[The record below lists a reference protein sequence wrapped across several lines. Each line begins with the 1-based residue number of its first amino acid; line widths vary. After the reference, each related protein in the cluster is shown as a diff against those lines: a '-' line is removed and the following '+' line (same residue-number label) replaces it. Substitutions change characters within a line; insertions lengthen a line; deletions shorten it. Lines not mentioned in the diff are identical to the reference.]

1 MHSTFS
7 PIKLFSDILG
17 EKSYFPPGVIKH
29 ENCLF
34 TQFHSPQTEL
44 MKQLQGPDK
53 SRSIRVVFATVAIGI
68 GVNIH
73 NIRHVIHITVP
84 RTIECYYQEI
94 GCARRG
100 GKPTKASLY
109 YSGHNI
115 SLNKPGMT
123 SAMCGFCSQDD
134 KCLGQ
139 LFGVGR
145 SKCCKITHEVC
156 QAIVNGLLTR
166 FIKIV
171 TGERLEESKAKFLHK
186 KWSLSM
192 CGCC

>member
-17 EKSYFPPGVIKH
+17 EKTYFPPGVIKH

-84 RTIECYYQEI
+84 RTIECYQEI
-94 GCARRG
+94 GCAGRG

-115 SLNKPGMT
+115 SLNKPRMT

-134 KCLGQ
+134 KCLRKLVLDCLGSPLALLSVKFMEQ
-139 LFGVGR
+139 H
-145 SKCCKITHEVC
+145 SCCSNCSRMCKLVP
-156 QAIVNGLLTR
+156 VLPSGWNGTT
-166 FIKIV
+166 K
-171 TGERLEESKAKFLHK
+171 
-186 KWSLSM
+186 SLS
-192 CGCC
+192 